1 MTELYIKNMVC
12 PRCVM
17 AVRMLIANHGLTVID
32 VVLGMAQVAEELTT
46 EQTDRLRIGLQA
58 LGFDLLDNPQLQLV
72 EQIRTTVI
80 EWVRQDSEREK
91 LSAFVQDRIAKDYSL
106 LSKLFSE
113 TAGMTIER
121 YCILQRVEYAKEL
134 LCYSELTNAEIA
146 FQSGYASP
154 AHFSSQF
161 RQETGMTP
169 TQFRQQSGNRS
180 LTLRRSLDEI

>member
-17 AVRMLIANHGLTVID
+17 AVKDLIARHGLTIVD
-32 VVLGMAQVAEELTT
+32 VVLGLAQVAEDLTPTQTTTLRNEL
-46 EQTDRLRIGLQA
+46 QS
-58 LGFDLLDNPQLQLV
+58 LGFDLLDNPQQQLV
-72 EQIRTTVI
+72 EQIRTSVI
-80 EWVRQDSEREK
+80 EWVRQSCEREK
-91 LSAFVQDRIAKDYSL
+91 LSSYIQNKIAKDYSL

-113 TAGMTIER
+113 TTGITIER

-146 FQSGYASP
+146 FRSGYASP

-169 TQFRQQSGNRS
+169 TTFRQQSGHQS
-180 LTLRRSLDEI
+180 LNSRRYINEI